1 MESMENSA
9 ALTAASASG
18 GTSGG
23 ASLYTAVISAKH
35 GAEQAQ
41 RRKLFELFEACV
53 LTDVVLVVQEQ
64 VIAAHRVILA
74 TASPFFHAL
83 FTSGMKESREHRI
96 ELNEIHAPAFQE
108 LLKYMYLGQLHIT
121 GETILAIL
129 HTANQLEMSEVV
141 EICCKQLMLEL
152 NVNNCVDIF
161 LCCENLKMRPACRML
176 AHAARAMIETYF
188 SDVYRTDAFKNLPLY
203 GVIKILLR
211 RKLRVQDDAAVLS
224 WLMHNPKTRKI
235 ELTRIFSTLQI
246 SDGPDLKTT
255 VASLS
260 LYQALSSSGMIN
272 SKDRVDDSR
281 FTPAPPLP
289 PPSSESLSS
298 SERQLEQDHHQQI
311 SETPASQQQQ
321 QQQLTPTIFV
331 IGGFNGPSALK
342 TVEYLDF
349 HSNEWFAAANM
360 LEKRSYSGVV
370 VSEQSKIFVIGG
382 TCSSRHLKSMEVY
395 DPESNAWTMMTPMRR
410 SRSYLGAAF
419 SNGYIY
425 VVGGFNGMSHLNSVE
440 RYDVQTQQWEEVQPL
455 SIGRSGLAV
464 VAMND
469 LIYAIGGYDGRK
481 HLKSVEVYDPRQNQ
495 WFPVA
500 SMRYARNGPA
510 AVAQAKTSS
519 ILVYGGESRHG
530 IRMNTSERL
539 DLHSGAWQDIDTF
552 VDSRSG
558 HVAFSFLNDSFLFCL
573 GGSNKK
579 DEYLD
584 TVHRYDH
591 LTKQWSI
598 HSRMLS
604 QRCGL
609 NVAVALT
616 SPKAACFQSQQQQ
629 KSPPVSSSTAIASPM
644 TSAASSPPPP
654 PPIPRSMATHAPSA

>member
-1 MESMENSA
+1 MPEEQRRLNMESMENSA
-9 ALTAASASG
+9 VLSASVASGANG
-18 GTSGG
+18 GGGGG
-23 ASLYTAVISAKH
+23 ATAFTAVFGGDHA
-35 GAEQAQ
+35 AEQEQ

-53 LTDVVLVVQEQ
+53 LTDVVLVVQDQ

-83 FTSGMKESREHRI
+83 FTSGMKESFEHRI
-96 ELNEIHAPAFQE
+96 ELNEIHAPAFRE
-108 LLKYMYLGQLHIT
+108 LVKYMYLGQLHIT

-129 HTANQLEMSEVV
+129 HTANQLEMLEVV

-152 NVNNCVDIF
+152 NVNNCVDIY
-161 LCCENLKMRPACRML
+161 LCCENLKMRSACRML
-176 AHAARAMIETYF
+176 AHAARAMIETFF

-224 WLMHNPKTRKI
+224 WLMHDPKTRNI
-235 ELTRIFSTLQI
+235 ELTRIFSSLQI
-246 SDGPDLKTT
+246 SDDPGWKGT
-255 VASLS
+255 ASLS

-272 SKDRVDDSR
+272 SKDRIDDDRRAAPLSNSR
-281 FTPAPPLP
+281 DQLQAEEKPA
-289 PPSSESLSS
+289 
-298 SERQLEQDHHQQI
+298 
-311 SETPASQQQQ
+311 A
-321 QQQLTPTIFV
+321 QQLTPTIFV

-349 HSNEWFAAANM
+349 HSNEWFAAASM

-370 VSEQSKIFVIGG
+370 VSDCNKIFVIGG
-382 TCSSRHLKSMEVY
+382 TCSSRHLKSMEMY
-395 DPESNAWTMMTPMRR
+395 DPESNSWSVMPPMRR
-410 SRSYLGAAF
+410 SRSYLGSAY

-440 RYDVQTQQWEEVQPL
+440 RFDVQNQQWEEVQPL

-464 VAMND
+464 VAMSG

-495 WFPVA
+495 WFPLA

-510 AVAQAKTSS
+510 AVAQVKTNS

-539 DLHSGAWQDIDTF
+539 ELSTGTWHDIDTF

-616 SPKAACFQSQQQQ
+616 SAKATCFQAQ
-629 KSPPVSSSTAIASPM
+629 KKSSSSQ
-644 TSAASSPPPP
+644 PPPP
-654 PPIPRSMATHAPSA
+654 PPPPPPTNAPSA

>member
-9 ALTAASASG
+9 VLTAATAGGSAN
-18 GTSGG
+18 GG
-23 ASLYTAVISAKH
+23 ASLYTAVLGAKH

-41 RRKLFELFEACV
+41 RRKLFELFEARV

-64 VIAAHRVILA
+64 VIAAHRVVLA
-74 TASPFFHAL
+74 SASPFFHAL

-203 GVIKILLR
+203 SVIKILLR
-211 RKLRVQDDAAVLS
+211 RKLRLQDDAAVLS
-224 WLMHNPKTRKI
+224 WLMHDPKTRKI

-246 SDGPDLKTT
+246 SDDPDLKTT
-255 VASLS
+255 AASLS

-281 FTPAPPLP
+281 FTPPLP
-289 PPSSESLSS
+289 PPPPPHTSLSGQ
-298 SERQLEQDHHQQI
+298 QLEEDFH
-311 SETPASQQQQ
+311 QQQ

-464 VAMND
+464 VAMNG

-510 AVAQAKTSS
+510 AVAQTKTNS

-539 DLHSGAWQDIDTF
+539 DLHLGAWQDIDTF

-629 KSPPVSSSTAIASPM
+629 KSSSSTSSTVSTAS
-644 TSAASSPPPP
+644 APPPP
-654 PPIPRSMATHAPSA
+654 PPIPRSMPSMATHAPSA

>member
-9 ALTAASASG
+9 ALPAVGAG
-18 GTSGG
+18 GGASGG
-23 ASLYTAVISAKH
+23 ASLYTAVLGAKH

-41 RRKLFELFEACV
+41 RRKLFELFESCV

-64 VIAAHRVILA
+64 VIAAHRVVLA
-74 TASPFFHAL
+74 SASPFFHAL

-96 ELNEIHAPAFQE
+96 ELNEIHASAFQE

-152 NVNNCVDIF
+152 NVHNCVDIF

-188 SDVYRTDAFKNLPLY
+188 SDVYRTDAFKNLPLFS
-203 GVIKILLR
+203 VIKILLR
-211 RKLRVQDDAAVLS
+211 RKLRLQDDAAVLS
-224 WLMHNPKTRKI
+224 WLMHDPKTRKI
-235 ELTRIFSTLQI
+235 ELTRIFSTLQT
-246 SDGPDLKTT
+246 SDDPDLKTT
-255 VASLS
+255 AASLS

-272 SKDRVDDSR
+272 SKDRIDDSR

-289 PPSSESLSS
+289 PSS
-298 SERQLEQDHHQQI
+298 SLGPEWQMEQEQQQQI
-311 SETPASQQQQ
+311 SGNNSASQ

-395 DPESNAWTMMTPMRR
+395 DPETNAWTMMTPMRR

-464 VAMND
+464 
-469 LIYAIGGYDGRK
+469 
-481 HLKSVEVYDPRQNQ
+481 SVEVYDPRQNQ

-510 AVAQAKTSS
+510 AVAQAKTNS

-539 DLHSGAWQDIDTF
+539 NLHSDAWQDIDTF

-629 KSPPVSSSTAIASPM
+629 KSSSSPPSSTNPTA
-644 TSAASSPPPP
+644 SAASTPPPP
-654 PPIPRSMATHAPSA
+654 LPPIPRAMPSMATHAPSA

>member
-1 MESMENSA
+1 MENSA
-9 ALTAASASG
+9 ALSAATANGGSAN
-18 GTSGG
+18 GG
-23 ASLYTAVISAKH
+23 ASLYTAVLGAKH

-64 VIAAHRVILA
+64 VIAAHRVVLA
-74 TASPFFHAL
+74 SASPFFHAL

-161 LCCENLKMRPACRML
+161 LCCESLKMRPACRML

-211 RKLRVQDDAAVLS
+211 RKLRLQDDAAVLS
-224 WLMHNPKTRKI
+224 WLMHDPKTRKI

-246 SDGPDLKTT
+246 SDDPDLKTT
-255 VASLS
+255 AASLS

-281 FTPAPPLP
+281 ITPPLP
-289 PPSSESLSS
+289 PPPCSESQSS
-298 SERQLEQDHHQQI
+298 PERFVESDHQQI
-311 SETPASQQQQ
+311 NNTSSTT

-342 TVEYLDF
+342 SVEYLDF
-349 HSNEWFAAANM
+349 HSNEWFTAASM

-395 DPESNAWTMMTPMRR
+395 DPESNAWTMMAPMRR
-410 SRSYLGAAF
+410 SRSYLGATF

-464 VAMND
+464 VAMNGF
-469 LIYAIGGYDGRK
+469 IYAIGGYDGRK
-481 HLKSVEVYDPRQNQ
+481 HLKSVEVYDPHQNQ

-510 AVAQAKTSS
+510 AVGQTKTNS

-539 DLHSGAWQDIDTF
+539 DLHSGAWADIDTF

-616 SPKAACFQSQQQQ
+616 SPKAVCFQSQQQQ
-629 KSPPVSSSTAIASPM
+629 KSPPAPSTSTATASPV
-644 TSAASSPPPP
+644 TSAVSTPPPPP
-654 PPIPRSMATHAPSA
+654 PPIPRSMPSMATHAPSA

>member
-9 ALTAASASG
+9 ALSAS
-18 GTSGG
+18 TS
-23 ASLYTAVISAKH
+23 ASTGSAPYTAVFGGSHA
-35 GAEQAQ
+35 ADQEQ

-53 LTDVVLVVQEQ
+53 LTDVVLVVQDQ
-64 VIAAHRVILA
+64 VIAAHRVVLA

-83 FTSGMKESREHRI
+83 FTSGMKESFESRI
-96 ELNEIHAPAFQE
+96 ELNEIHAPAFRE
-108 LLKYMYLGQLHIT
+108 LVKYMYLGQLHIT

-129 HTANQLEMSEVV
+129 HTANQLEMLEVV

-152 NVNNCVDIF
+152 NVANCVDIY

-188 SDVYRTDAFKNLPLY
+188 CDVYRTDAFKNLPLY

-224 WLMHNPKTRKI
+224 WLMHDPKTRKI
-235 ELTRIFSTLQI
+235 ELTRIFSSLQI
-246 SDGPDLKTT
+246 SEDPSGLKDTAA
-255 VASLS
+255 ASLS
-260 LYQALSSSGMIN
+260 LYQALSFSGMIN
-272 SKDRVDDSR
+272 SKDRVKDRCASPASTSI
-281 FTPAPPLP
+281 TPALVDSNSRGEANKREPPVID
-289 PPSSESLSS
+289 EKLSV
-298 SERQLEQDHHQQI
+298 Q
-311 SETPASQQQQ
+311 P
-321 QQQLTPTIFV
+321 LTPTIFV

-349 HSNEWFAAANM
+349 HTNEWFAAANM

-370 VSEQSKIFVIGG
+370 VSDQNKIFVIGG
-382 TCSSRHLKSMEVY
+382 TCSSRHLKSMEMY
-395 DPESNAWTMMTPMRR
+395 DPERNTWTVMPPMRR
-410 SRSYLGAAF
+410 ARSYLGSAY

-440 RYDVQTQQWEEVQPL
+440 RFDVQNQTWEEVQPL
-455 SIGRSGLAV
+455 GIGRSGLAV
-464 VAMND
+464 VAMNGH
-469 LIYAIGGYDGRK
+469 IYAIGGYDGRK

-510 AVAQAKTSS
+510 AVAQVKINS

-539 DLHSGAWQDIDTF
+539 DLTTGMWHDIDAF

-558 HVAFSFLNDSFLFCL
+558 HVAFSFLHDSFLFCL

-591 LTKQWSI
+591 LTKQWNI

-609 NVAVALT
+609 NVAVAFT
-616 SPKAACFQSQQQQ
+616 SPTASCFQAQ
-629 KSPPVSSSTAIASPM
+629 KKSSS
-644 TSAASSPPPP
+644 SSSSSSSLTPPL
-654 PPIPRSMATHAPSA
+654 APSA